1 MTAVALY
8 LADSPGL
15 DPGQSFIE
23 SVSLALRLLLLAL
36 ELLWDLALA
45 YPALAALAA
54 LGLGVRAHLHKEARR

>member
-8 LADSPGL
+8 LTDSPGL
-15 DPGQSFIE
+15 DPGESFLQ

-36 ELLWDLALA
+36 ELLWDLARA